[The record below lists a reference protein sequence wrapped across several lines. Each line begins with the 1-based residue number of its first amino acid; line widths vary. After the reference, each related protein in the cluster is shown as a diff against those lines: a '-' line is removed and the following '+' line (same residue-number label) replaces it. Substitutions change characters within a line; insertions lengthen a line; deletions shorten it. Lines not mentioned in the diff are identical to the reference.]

1 MPNIKYMNKENT
13 NPFMTTPCQIVFST
27 KFTPSEINDMIFNDD
42 TLKETFKSGWVL
54 CRIGEYDDIRCGYYS
69 YERFITKFSRPC
81 VMIDDIVEMDHTYLA
96 NITVPDRYLSIFKE
110 IKQPVIHPVVLGDL
124 KTRSGFK
131 IAYFVLY
138 DKSELN
144 SENIYSGK
152 PWDYMPNVEFK
163 PKEDNHEH
171 KTEKET
177 C

>member
-1 MPNIKYMNKENT
+1 MLDTKYMNKENIQ
-13 NPFMTTPCQIVFST
+13 PFMTTSCQIVFST
-27 KFTPSEINDMIFNDD
+27 KFTPSEINDMLFNDE
-42 TLKETFKSGWVL
+42 TLKETFKSRWVL

-81 VMIDDIVEMDHTYLA
+81 VMMDDIVEMDYTYLA
-96 NITVPDRYLSIFKE
+96 NITVPDQYLSIFNG

-152 PWDYMPNVEFK
+152 PWDYMPIDEFK
-163 PKEDNHEH
+163 PKEDNHE
-171 KTEKET
+171 K
-177 C
+177 

>member
-1 MPNIKYMNKENT
+1 ML
-13 NPFMTTPCQIVFST
+13 
-27 KFTPSEINDMIFNDD
+27 FNDE
-42 TLKETFKSGWVL
+42 TLKEIFKSGWVV

-69 YERFITKFSRPC
+69 YDRFITKFSRPC
-81 VMIDDIVEMDHTYLA
+81 VIIYDIVDMDHTYLA

-138 DKSELN
+138 DKSELK

-152 PWDYMPNVEFK
+152 LWDYIPIDEFK
-163 PKEDNHEH
+163 SKEDHY
-171 KTEKET
+171 EK
-177 C
+177 

>member
-1 MPNIKYMNKENT
+1 
-13 NPFMTTPCQIVFST
+13 
-27 KFTPSEINDMIFNDD
+27 MIFNDE
-42 TLKETFKSGWVL
+42 TLTEIFKSGWVV

-69 YERFITKFSRPC
+69 YDRFITKFSRPC
-81 VMIDDIVEMDHTYLA
+81 VIIVDIVEMDNTYLA

-138 DKSELN
+138 DKSELK
-144 SENIYSGK
+144 SENVYSGK

-163 PKEDNHEH
+163 SKEDNY
-171 KTEKET
+171 EK
-177 C
+177 

>member
-1 MPNIKYMNKENT
+1 ML
-13 NPFMTTPCQIVFST
+13 
-27 KFTPSEINDMIFNDD
+27 FNDE
-42 TLKETFKSGWVL
+42 TLKEIFKSGWVV

-69 YERFITKFSRPC
+69 YDRFITKFSRPC
-81 VMIDDIVEMDHTYLA
+81 VIIDDIVDMDHTYLA

-138 DKSELN
+138 DKSELK

-152 PWDYMPNVEFK
+152 LWDYIPIDEFK
-163 PKEDNHEH
+163 SKED
-171 KTEKET
+171 KYEK
-177 C
+177 

>member
-1 MPNIKYMNKENT
+1 MPNIKYMNKENIQ
-13 NPFMTTPCQIVFST
+13 PFMTTSCQIVFST
-27 KFTPSEINDMIFNDD
+27 KFTPCEINDMIFNDD
-42 TLKETFKSGWVL
+42 TLKEIFKSGWIL

-81 VMIDDIVEMDHTYLA
+81 VMIDGIVEMDHTYLA
-96 NITVPDRYLSIFKE
+96 NITVPDRYLSIFNG

-138 DKSELN
+138 DKSELK
-144 SENIYSGK
+144 SENVYSGK

-163 PKEDNHEH
+163 SKEDNY
-171 KTEKET
+171 EK
-177 C
+177 

>member
-13 NPFMTTPCQIVFST
+13 NPFMTTSCQIVFST

-42 TLKETFKSGWVL
+42 TLKEIFKSGWVL

-96 NITVPDRYLSIFKE
+96 NITVPNRYLSIFKE

-163 PKEDNHEH
+163 PKEDNN
-171 KTEKET
+171 EK
-177 C
+177 

>member
-1 MPNIKYMNKENT
+1 MNRRIIMSNIKYLNKENT
-13 NPFMTTPCQIVFST
+13 QPFMTTSCQIVFST
-27 KFTPSEINDMIFNDD
+27 KFTPCEINDMLFNDE
-42 TLKETFKSGWVL
+42 TLKEIFKSGWVL

-69 YERFITKFSRPC
+69 YERFITKFTRPC

-138 DKSELN
+138 DKSELK

-152 PWDYMPNVEFK
+152 HWDYIPIDEFK
-163 PKEDNHEH
+163 SKEDNHE
-171 KTEKET
+171 K
-177 C
+177 

>member
-1 MPNIKYMNKENT
+1 MSDTKYMNKENIQ
-13 NPFMTTPCQIVFST
+13 PFMTTSCQIVFST
-27 KFTPSEINDMIFNDD
+27 KFTPSEINNMLFNDE
-42 TLKETFKSGWVL
+42 TLKETFKSRWVL

-81 VMIDDIVEMDHTYLA
+81 VMMDDIVEMDYTYLA
-96 NITVPDRYLSIFKE
+96 NITVPDQYLSIFNG

-152 PWDYMPNVEFK
+152 PWDYMPIDEFK
-163 PKEDNHEH
+163 PKEDNHE
-171 KTEKET
+171 K
-177 C
+177 

>member
-1 MPNIKYMNKENT
+1 MSKLKELNKT
-13 NPFMTTPCQIVFST
+13 QPYMTTNCQLVFSN
-27 KFTPSEINDMIFNDD
+27 KFNPLEVYDMLFNDE
-42 TLKETFKSGWVL
+42 TLRSLFESRWVL

-81 VMIDDIVEMDHTYLA
+81 VMMDDIVEMDHTYLA
-96 NITVPDRYLSIFKE
+96 NITVPDQYLSIFNG

-163 PKEDNHEH
+163 PKEDNNEH
-171 KTEKET
+171 KTEEET